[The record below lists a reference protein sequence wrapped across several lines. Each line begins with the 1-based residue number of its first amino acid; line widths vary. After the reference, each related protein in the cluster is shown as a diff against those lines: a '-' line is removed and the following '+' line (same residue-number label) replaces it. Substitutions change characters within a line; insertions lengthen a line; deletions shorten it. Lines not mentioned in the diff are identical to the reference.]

1 MKKMRTYFSIF
12 LGDIWGPQGAVGFWL
27 VPDFRPRLARRAL
40 GSVDFDQTLNMAH
53 FTKRKHPEVWILT
66 KNNRAQQVQ
75 FGKSRLRDGH
85 LFGALGGERAQI
97 FPHVE
102 RMSYFYPM
110 CCDCLRPPA
119 MLWGCLRLSV
129 IVCHRLPLVLC
140 NSSCPQMG
148 KGKRPACLHQPNLY
162 LEPKWLR

>member
-1 MKKMRTYFSIF
+1 MLSAFGSSLTF
-12 LGDIWGPQGAVGFWL
+12 GFGW
-27 VPDFRPRLARRAL
+27 RAGL
-40 GSVDFDQTLNMAH
+40 W
-53 FTKRKHPEVWILT
+53 EVWILT
-66 KNNRAQQVQ
+66 KHQTWPILQR
-75 FGKSRLRDGH
+75 GKSPDVWILAKNNPAQKVQVGKRCFGDGH